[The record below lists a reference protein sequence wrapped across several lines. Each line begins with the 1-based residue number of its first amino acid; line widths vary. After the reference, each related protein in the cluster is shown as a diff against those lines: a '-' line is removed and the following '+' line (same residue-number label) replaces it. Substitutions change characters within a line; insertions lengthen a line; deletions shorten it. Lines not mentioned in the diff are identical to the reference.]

1 MDDSTTLTE
10 TLERWRAGDNGA
22 GNSAVEQAYREL
34 RKIAASLMRGERDGH
49 TLSPTALLN
58 ETYLSK
64 LRSAATTA
72 QDRGHF
78 YALAARAMRQVLI
91 EHSRKKQTQKRTA
104 PETLAGGDSYR
115 PVQLDANVLD
125 LDRAL
130 RELRRKDSKAAT
142 IVELRHFLGMTNDE
156 VADVLSM
163 DTYRVRQEWEFA
175 KVWLRQ
181 RLNRS

>member
-1 MDDSTTLTE
+1 MDDTTSLTE
-10 TLERWRAGDNGA
+10 TLARWRAGDREA
-22 GNSAVEQAYREL
+22 GGTAVEQAYKEL
-34 RKIAASLMRGERDGH
+34 RKIAGSLMRGERDGH

-58 ETYLSK
+58 ETYLQK
-64 LRSAATTA
+64 LRTVATTA
-72 QDRGHF
+72 ENRGHF

-104 PETLAGGDSYR
+104 PDGAGDDSFQ

-130 RELRRKDSKAAT
+130 RELRRKDSNAAT
-142 IVELRHFLGMTNDE
+142 IVELRHFLGMTTDE
-156 VADVLSM
+156 VADVLSL
-163 DTYRVRQEWEFA
+163 DSYRVRQEWEFA

-181 RLNRS
+181 RLNAQ